1 MINTPATIPTI
12 VCWSLSGQLSE
23 HEPVRDLPIELE
35 RVTIGR
41 RHSCNLTIPCPAVSG
56 LHAELMVDGDNL
68 YVTDLGSTNGTF
80 VNGVRI
86 TERCLVKDGDL
97 IQFAEVVFRARID
110 EQPYSIQTILND
122 STDRA
127 LALLQ
132 FDKLMS
138 NRSFWPHYQPIV
150 ELGEQT
156 TIGYELLGRSQL
168 FGLGNPQAMFTAA
181 AMLNMEAELSRLLRF
196 EGTCKSERLPGD
208 PILFVNTHPAE
219 LFDPGRLEAS
229 LRDLREAAPERQIV
243 LEIHEAAV
251 TKLEQMRTLQAA
263 LKNLDIG
270 LAYDD
275 FGAGQA
281 RLVELAEV
289 PPDYL
294 KFDICLIRDIHRATA
309 DRQKMLNSLVS
320 MVTDLGIAALA
331 EGVEIA
337 GEHEACQQLG
347 FTFGQ
352 GFYYGKPA
360 VAKSFESQTEV
371 SKIPPRGR

>member
-1 MINTPATIPTI
+1 MMPSLAAESLMMINTPVTAPMIA
-12 VCWSLSGQLSE
+12 CWSLSGQLSE

-35 RVTIGR
+35 HVTIGR

-56 LHAELMVDGDNL
+56 IHAELTVDGDDL

-86 TERCLVKDGDL
+86 TQRCRVKDGDL
-97 IQFAEVVFRARID
+97 IQFAEVVFRARMD

-127 LALLQ
+127 LALIQ

-138 NRSFWPHYQPIV
+138 NRAFWPHYQPIV
-150 ELGEQT
+150 ELSNRA

-168 FGLGNPQAMFTAA
+168 FGLGNPQAMFSAA

-196 EGTCKSERLPGD
+196 EGTCTSDRLPSN

-219 LFDPGRLEAS
+219 LFDPVRLESS
-229 LRDLREAAPERQIV
+229 LRDLREAAPQRQIV

-251 TKLEQMRTLQAA
+251 TKLEQMRSLQAA
-263 LKNLDIG
+263 LQELNIG

-309 DRQKMLNSLVS
+309 DRQRMLKSLVD

-331 EGVEIA
+331 EGVETA
-337 GEHEACQQLG
+337 DEHEACQQLG
-347 FTFGQ
+347 FSLGQ

-360 VAKSFESQTEV
+360 VAKSFA
-371 SKIPPRGR
+371 